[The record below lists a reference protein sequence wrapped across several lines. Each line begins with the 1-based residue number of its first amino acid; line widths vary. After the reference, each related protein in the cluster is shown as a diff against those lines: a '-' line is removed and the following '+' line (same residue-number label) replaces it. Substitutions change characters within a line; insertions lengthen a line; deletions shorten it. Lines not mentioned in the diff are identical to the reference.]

1 MHVVTQKLFT
11 YHEIKVGVK
20 LYDLQ
25 IMKVY
30 LAIIYKELKLA
41 LAVHSL
47 FTNNDV
53 LTLAVHPLFINN
65 EVLTLAVHSL
75 FINSEVWF
83 WRTLIVY
90 K

>member
-11 YHEIKVGVK
+11 YHELKVGVK

-30 LAIIYKELKLA
+30 LAIIYNEYKLA

-47 FTNNDV
+47 FTNN
-53 LTLAVHPLFINN
+53 
-65 EVLTLAVHSL
+65 EVLTLAVHSI
-75 FINSEVWF
+75 FINNEVWL
-83 WRTLIVY
+83 WRTFPLFVNNKVRFWGRLIIY